1 MLLHWVIVA
10 TLAGPRGA
18 ASESPEARIVEYL
31 RQNVKPG
38 QRLVVSE
45 LYNSVFTRPE
55 ERAALDRMFNA
66 FFKIPL
72 FAAQYRRAT
81 GRPPSLAEIAE
92 QFRFDVPGQADL
104 MLRIM
109 ESDPRIPGFLERSAA
124 TGEIES
130 VDVDAILAHPRFGK
144 LLERTIAGFE
154 GRPAAPF
161 SITAYDGSPLSS
173 GALVGT
179 PHLLYFWFSD
189 CPPCLKTAPLLVEL
203 DAAYKPKGFEIVA
216 VNADRVLEIPV
227 DDTERAGY
235 VEKNGLRF
243 RLAHLTPEMQAS
255 YGQVSVFPTFF
266 FVNAQGTVVKHL
278 VSFQDKAALEAAIG
292 LALQ

>member
-1 MLLHWVIVA
+1 MMVA
-10 TLAGPRGA
+10 LLAGPRAA

-31 RQNVKPG
+31 KQQVKPG
-38 QRLVVSE
+38 QRLIVSD
-45 LYNSVFTRPE
+45 LYNSVFTKPE

-72 FAAQYRRAT
+72 FAAQYRQAT
-81 GRPPSLAEIAE
+81 GRPPSLEEIAE

-109 ESDPRIPGFLERSAA
+109 ESDPRIPRFLERRAA

-130 VDVDAILAHPRFGK
+130 VDVAAILAHPRFGK

-161 SITAYDGSPLSS
+161 SIAAYDGSLLAS
-173 GALVGT
+173 GDLAGKS
-179 PHLLYFWFSD
+179 HLLYFWFSD

-203 DAAYKPKGFEIVA
+203 QAAYKPKGFEIVA
-216 VNADRVLEIPV
+216 VNADKVLELPV
-227 DDTERAGY
+227 GDAERAAY
-235 VEKNGLRF
+235 VAKHGVRL
-243 RLAHLTPEMQAS
+243 RLAHLTPEMQAA

-266 FVNAQGTVVKHL
+266 FVDSQGTIVKHL
-278 VSFQDKAALEAAIG
+278 VAFQDRAALEAAIR

>member
-1 MLLHWVIVA
+1 MIVA
-10 TLAGPRGA
+10 MLAGPRA
-18 ASESPEARIVEYL
+18 AATESAETRIVEYL
-31 RQNVKPG
+31 KQHVKPG

-45 LYNSVFTRPE
+45 LYNDVFTKPE

-72 FAAQYRRAT
+72 FAAQYRQAT

-92 QFRFDVPGQADL
+92 QFRFDLPGQADL

-109 ESDPRIPGFLERSAA
+109 ESDPRIPRFLERRAA

-154 GRPAAPF
+154 GRSAAPF
-161 SITAYDGSPLSS
+161 AIAAYDGSPLASRDLT
-173 GALVGT
+173 GV

-203 DAAYKPKGFEIVA
+203 HAAYQPKGFEIVA
-216 VNADRVLEIPV
+216 VNADKLLELPV
-227 DDTERAGY
+227 EDSERAAY
-235 VEKNGLRF
+235 VAKHGLPF
-243 RLAHLTPEMQAS
+243 RLAHLTPEMQAA

-266 FVNAQGTVVKHL
+266 FVDSQGTIVKHL
-278 VSFQDKAALEAAIG
+278 VSFQDRAALEAAVR